1 MENLVRDKLIE
12 NCNKETVPCCP
23 DFNEKLS
30 IFKQNG
36 PKYYTELQGKIV
48 FAPQIAWAASA
59 RTLVVAPQR

>member
-48 FAPQIAWAASA
+48 FAPQIAWAA
-59 RTLVVAPQR
+59 